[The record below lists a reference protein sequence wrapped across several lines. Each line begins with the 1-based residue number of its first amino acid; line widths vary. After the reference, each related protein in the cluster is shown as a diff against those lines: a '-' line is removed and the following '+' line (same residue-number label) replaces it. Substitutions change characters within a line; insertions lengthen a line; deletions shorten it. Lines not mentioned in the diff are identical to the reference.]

1 MKKEIELKNK
11 IKKQEEKTIKNFPF
25 SVSMLDLK
33 KLRDLKE
40 ELEELEEGIG

>member
-11 IKKQEEKTIKNFPF
+11 IKKLEEKTIKNFPF

-33 KLRDLKE
+33 KIRDKIKELK
-40 ELEELEEGIG
+40 LKI